1 MDDTSA
7 ADSGT
12 QSIEPVLIGSPIERI
27 EGTSFPL
34 KPPANNGNSVQYL
47 TFQRRLHKK
56 VVKILRSSAQEES
69 ARRDEILQQLFTEL
83 SYKVEPTVKEKLKG
97 KSDLQVPVRYYLI
110 LSNYYVQFP
119 DKANE
124 IKNVDTL
131 LWNTVNFQTIY
142 SQLLF
147 AELFKHGE
155 TEEHLVK
162 RLNAFIKGTNKIF
175 WLDLENSTRRFY
187 PIYTYLEKL
196 LLSEPEWNFTTLHA
210 ALELFNLVAK
220 FYFYYDDVKT
230 AGAFLEYTQIAFEK
244 HANKLNT
251 PPNHHKINTMN
262 MFVNELV
269 RHIRLI
275 KNEDV
280 LLHYLQQTRDIGT
293 IPGQKT
299 RVRLYT
305 LLLDLSSPGS
315 PLYPTRDVRHKA
327 KETLDCIFPYGKI
340 PRGVINLLFRLL
352 HPYYATLSFISW
364 SLTQFKR
371 TFCSFFYVFTLLQI
385 PFHWK
390 TGNSESEERK
400 KGHKMLPVP
409 FVEKENQS
417 LPNTEELVNHSDSSL
432 SASSSLFMSSSSL
445 SLRSSAN
452 QNTVSKAK
460 QNAVDIN
467 YQNQY
472 CSRWQQSL
480 VNWILSKFR
489 Q

>member
-187 PIYTYLEKL
+187 PIYTVRYTNVKMYHKL
-196 LLSEPEWNFTTLHA
+196 I
-210 ALELFNLVAK
+210 V
-220 FYFYYDDVKT
+220 
-230 AGAFLEYTQIAFEK
+230 
-244 HANKLNT
+244 
-251 PPNHHKINTMN
+251 
-262 MFVNELV
+262 
-269 RHIRLI
+269 
-275 KNEDV
+275 
-280 LLHYLQQTRDIGT
+280 
-293 IPGQKT
+293 
-299 RVRLYT
+299 
-305 LLLDLSSPGS
+305 
-315 PLYPTRDVRHKA
+315 
-327 KETLDCIFPYGKI
+327 
-340 PRGVINLLFRLL
+340 
-352 HPYYATLSFISW
+352 FISTGVLPTHW
-364 SLTQFKR
+364 SFVLVLK
-371 TFCSFFYVFTLLQI
+371 
-385 PFHWK
+385 K
-390 TGNSESEERK
+390 TSSE
-400 KGHKMLPVP
+400 
-409 FVEKENQS
+409 
-417 LPNTEELVNHSDSSL
+417 
-432 SASSSLFMSSSSL
+432 
-445 SLRSSAN
+445 
-452 QNTVSKAK
+452 
-460 QNAVDIN
+460 
-467 YQNQY
+467 
-472 CSRWQQSL
+472 
-480 VNWILSKFR
+480 
-489 Q
+489 